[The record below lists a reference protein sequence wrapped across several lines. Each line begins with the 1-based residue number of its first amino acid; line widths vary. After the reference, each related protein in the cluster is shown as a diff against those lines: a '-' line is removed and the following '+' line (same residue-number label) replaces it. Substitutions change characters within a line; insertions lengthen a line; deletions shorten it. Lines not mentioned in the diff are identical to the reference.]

1 MPGAPGTCLAAAAP
15 GPVPPASRRERRT
28 RAGLQ
33 RALKEIMAEN
43 FPASARDPHIE
54 DVNPI
59 EDNPKAIMPRHVGIK
74 LVKTTEKKK
83 NRESSQR
90 KTTPHPQGKPKK
102 NSNCRGF
109 LIRNHGCRS
118 TLHNVQ
124 VAQPKSLFPGKIPS
138 VHEGVIK
145 AFPDEGMQGNF
156 VAKNPVIKKWL
167 KDVPYT
173 EKKGFTEGL

>member
-1 MPGAPGTCLAAAAP
+1 MEAEEVPGAPGTCLAAAAP

-83 NRESSQR
+83 IVKAARGKQHPTHRENRR
-90 KTTPHPQGKPKK
+90 KIQIAED
-102 NSNCRGF
+102 F
-109 LIRNHGCRS
+109 LSEITDAGARCTMFR
-118 TLHNVQ
+118 LHN
-124 VAQPKSLFPGKIPS
+124 
-138 VHEGVIK
+138 
-145 AFPDEGMQGNF
+145 
-156 VAKNPVIKKWL
+156 L
-167 KDVPYT
+167 KVYSP
-173 EKKGFTEGL
+173 EKYPPCTKG